1 MTSSPL
7 ALLFSGALVAA
18 LAADSEAESCLK
30 TKVWEAYSDG
40 WSMRSLAPTDI
51 APGSMKVW
59 KVTAL
64 ASRTY
69 RVLGCADARV
79 KNLDLVV
86 YNDKGVVVS
95 RDSSIDRQP
104 VVDLVPPKSGTY
116 YVVAQARTVD
126 GGDAPVDVAVAVI
139 WK

>member
-1 MTSSPL
+1 MRSVL
-7 ALLFSGALVAA
+7 FALLWSGAVAVAA
-18 LAADSEAESCLK
+18 DGEAESCLK
-30 TKVWEAYSDG
+30 AKVWEAYSDG
-40 WSMRSLAPTDI
+40 WSMRSMAPTEI

-64 ASRTY
+64 ANRTY

-86 YNDKGVVVS
+86 YDDKGQVVA
-95 RDSSIDRQP
+95 RDSSSDRQP
-104 VVDLVPPKSGTY
+104 SAELVTQKSGTY
-116 YVVAQARTVD
+116 YVVAQARAVE
-126 GGDAPVDVAVAVI
+126 GGDAPAEVSVAVI